1 MVFTY
6 TQDGGFAMS
15 LVFSFLS
22 PAEAIQSV
30 LRVPSFELNVTMES
44 DFFVFG
50 LSGATETR
58 LPESFYLR
66 EGAALPENI
75 NLHVAHDFA
84 QNWGLPFEVPLSDNP
99 VQVPGRKVIRELGKL
114 RNMCQFAVEWFESGK
129 TLTPSREIL
138 AWANAALDAWKPRLG
153 ISVSGGVEN
162 GPSVTVAG
170 LVAMQWAGDIDAE
183 REMRLCEFC
192 GARFT
197 LQRGRSL
204 SGKHRTTTATRFCSH
219 SCANRQGNQRRRNQA
234 EEGRGSID

>member
-1 MVFTY
+1 MVFAY
-6 TQDGGFAMS
+6 TQDGGFSMS

-30 LRVPSFELNVTMES
+30 LRVPSVEYGITLES
-44 DFFVFG
+44 DFFLLG
-50 LSGATETR
+50 RSGTTETR

-66 EGAALPENI
+66 EGADLPERI

-84 QNWGLPFEVPLSDNP
+84 QKWGLPFEVPPSDNP
-99 VQVPGRKVIRELGKL
+99 VQVPGRNVIRELGKL
-114 RNMCQFAVEWFESGK
+114 RDMCQFAAEWFESGK
-129 TLTPSREIL
+129 TLTPDREIL
-138 AWANAALDAWKPRLG
+138 AWANAALDAWKPRLE
-153 ISVSGGVEN
+153 ISVSGEVDN
-162 GPSVTVAG
+162 GLSGTVAG

-219 SCANRQGNQRRRNQA
+219 SCANRQGNQRRRDQA

>member
-1 MVFTY
+1 
-6 TQDGGFAMS
+6 
-15 LVFSFLS
+15 
-22 PAEAIQSV
+22 
-30 LRVPSFELNVTMES
+30 MES